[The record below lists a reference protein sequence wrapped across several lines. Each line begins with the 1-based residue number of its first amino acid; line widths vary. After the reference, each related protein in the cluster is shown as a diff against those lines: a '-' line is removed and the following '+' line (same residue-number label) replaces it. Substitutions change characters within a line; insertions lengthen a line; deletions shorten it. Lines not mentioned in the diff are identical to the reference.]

1 MTTKFPL
8 PRRWGVHAVAS
19 YSTKQI
25 EELSGTLLG
34 DVWREIRRLDEE
46 DGTDIGSRDYGLR
59 SWNSA
64 HVHGKLYAVPVSQ
77 RDVASVAFARKKFGD
92 YFDCVDMDAINERMW
107 EGCRTITVDGEEIY
121 VYRIG
126 DPQFHTNYGTIG
138 RWEEIAGSLDSAATL
153 L

>member
-1 MTTKFPL
+1 MTTNFPL
-8 PRRWGVHAVAS
+8 PRRWGVWAVAS

-25 EELSGTLLG
+25 EKLSGSLLG

-46 DGTDIGSRDYGLR
+46 DGLEPYGPNSLR
-59 SWNSA
+59 SWNSQ
-64 HVHGKLYAVPVSQ
+64 HVYGKLYAVPVSQ
-77 RDVASVAFARKKFGD
+77 RDVAAKAFARKKFGD
-92 YFDCVDMDAINERMW
+92 YYDCVDMDAINERLW
-107 EGCRTITVDGEEIY
+107 NGCRTITVNGEELY

-138 RWEEIAGSLDSAATL
+138 RWEEIAGSLDKASTL